1 MAGKARES
9 ALLRCQLDEIHTSLF
24 QVLENE
30 LHATEDNY

>member
-9 ALLRCQLDEIHTSLF
+9 ALLRYQLDEIHTSLS

-30 LHATEDNY
+30 LDTTKENY